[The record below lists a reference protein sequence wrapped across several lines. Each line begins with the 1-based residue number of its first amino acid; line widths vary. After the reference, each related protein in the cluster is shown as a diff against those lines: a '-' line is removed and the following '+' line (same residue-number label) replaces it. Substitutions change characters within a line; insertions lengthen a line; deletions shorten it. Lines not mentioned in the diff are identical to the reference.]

1 MTEPRPLPAGCS
13 GSSALKRLDTRI
25 QAKRDEIKELEE
37 QKRQVEQ
44 AISALNNE

>member
-1 MTEPRPLPAGCS
+1 MARWSPRTPLET
-13 GSSALKRLDTRI
+13 LKISLNRLDIRI
-25 QAKRDEIKELEE
+25 QGKKDEIKELEE